1 MFSELIRNAEMHKLT
16 NEISGNWRA
25 LQLKINSFAPEFLN
39 VGVIFFSES
48 TGYEVRL
55 LENFDGLKAIMPNQF
70 DDKEF
75 SQLLNIAHES
85 ILQAHSINE
94 VYLPTTALR
103 LSNPS
108 FFSGNTPQSIANWL
122 FDETV
127 TLAACKKER
136 KKNEFKSKT
145 DDEIRKNVIHLI
157 LNKDSEKANSY
168 IREELYRVEGSD
180 GKSHYFNT
188 PVLTEHKA
196 GTIANAWFKGWETIK
211 NNILTA
217 QMDVSAVANY
227 SNRKGALFIQ
237 RPDDLNG
244 ISISERDA
252 IDEHMDELI
261 WKIKQSNIETIPAFG
276 LADLADEI
284 IKYAKQDVA

>member
-1 MFSELIRNAEMHKLT
+1 MFSELIRNAEKHKLI
-16 NEISGNWRA
+16 NEVSGNWRA
-25 LQLKINSFAPEFLN
+25 LQLKINSFSPEFLN
-39 VGVIFFSES
+39 VGIVFFSES

-75 SQLLNIAHES
+75 SQLLTIANES
-85 ILQAHSINE
+85 ILQSHSIKE
-94 VYLPTTALR
+94 IHLPTPSLR

-108 FFSGNTPQSIANWL
+108 FFSGNTPESIANWL
-122 FDETV
+122 FDESV
-127 TLAACKKER
+127 SLAACKKER

-196 GTIANAWFKGWETIK
+196 GTIANAWYKGWETIK
-211 NNILTA
+211 SNILTA
-217 QMDVSAVANY
+217 QMEVAAVSNH
-227 SNRKGALFIQ
+227 SNRQGALFIQ
-237 RPDDLNG
+237 RPDDLKG
-244 ISISERDA
+244 MSELELGA
-252 IDEHMDELI
+252 IDQHLDELV
-261 WKIKQSNIETIPAFG
+261 WKIKQSNIKTIPAFG
-276 LADLADEI
+276 MEHLADEI
-284 IKYAKQDVA
+284 IKYAQQDVA